1 MITNEGKQLVAKF
14 LLDQA
19 PAYAS
24 FIAAGIG
31 AKPLLQE
38 ESAELSPTQKA
49 LEFESFRVP
58 ISSKGFIKEGGVEK
72 IIFKSEMP
80 TDQRYQI
87 TELGVYPA
95 INNSVAGKFDSKLL
109 LTFSP
114 SEQWQYVFEGSASA
128 IPYPNVALDDDNE
141 LANLNANLEEVL
153 FINSDSTVFN
163 TQLRR
168 NRYEPPRFL
177 NRSLMVSGSTSFLSS
192 GFVPDDQAYS
202 IENANISFDLSGNLP
217 DDEIRL
223 SFSLVSRVASQ
234 NSNPTT
240 VRILIE
246 FINNLSGLTIT
257 APKAVARITLSDSDF
272 KDDED
277 NINRYVVVKRKL
289 SQFIK
294 DGTFSFSNIN
304 FIKIYTTVLSGGSP
318 TDDYYVV
325 YDGLRLENLTSENP
339 LYTLFAYDIIKTD
352 DGFPILKKENTSNF
366 VEYRFG
372 IGVDG

>member
-1 MITNEGKQLVAKF
+1 MITNQGKQLVAKY

-31 AKPLLQE
+31 AKPLLE
-38 ESAELSPTQKA
+38 DDSGELSPTQKA

-58 ISSKGFIKEGGVEK
+58 ISSKGFIKEDGVEK
-72 IIFKSEMP
+72 IVFKSEMP

-114 SEQWQYVFEGSASA
+114 TEQWQYVFQGSASA

-141 LANLNANLEEVL
+141 LANLNNDIEDVL

-177 NRSLMVSGSTSFLSS
+177 NRALMVSGSTSFLSS
-192 GFVPDDQAYS
+192 GFVPDEYATS
-202 IENANISFDLSGNLP
+202 IENSNVSFDLSGNLP

-223 SFSLVSRVASQ
+223 SFSLVSKVASQ

-246 FINNLSGLTIT
+246 FINNLSGLTVV
-257 APKAVARITLSDSDF
+257 APKAVARISLTDSDF

-304 FIKIYTTVLSGGSP
+304 YIKIYTTILSEGVP
-318 TDDYYVV
+318 TDNYYIV

-339 LYTLFAYDIIKTD
+339 LYTLFAYNIIKTD
-352 DGFPILKKENTSNF
+352 DGFPILKKENTSNY